1 MLCVE
6 FDGSHLVLLS
16 MVCPL
21 VRLDHE
27 NYFFNIKNVF
37 TLFLCE
43 AEIFFTLPLLIE
55 KSALIEDIE
64 ILCLLY
70 NERIK

>member
-1 MLCVE
+1 MLSVTGHTS
-6 FDGSHLVLLS
+6 FSF
-16 MVCPL
+16 PWAAL

-27 NYFFNIKNVF
+27 NYFFNIRNVF

-55 KSALIEDIE
+55 TSALIEDIE
-64 ILCLLY
+64 ILRLLY
-70 NERIK
+70 NERI